1 MNFSQIANSSADNL
15 QEQTILKQK
24 LEIDKLNGL
33 VLKLNEENQRNHEK
47 IMRAETLKKEN
58 GELIQQAENL
68 SQTNSELQKTISGQR
83 EKINLLTADL
93 RKAVNKPPKTVVK
106 HSYYKRCHECNID
119 SVKEKLKEKSEFLRD
134 TLISVLIF
142 LVALTLKNNILRND
156 IVSFV
161 MSLWNG
167 ILLIGKE
174 VINFANDVSI
184 FAYKIENE
192 TIAIILY
199 WIIKILVILLLVALI
214 AVICC
219 LTVYFTVKLIK
230 EKWDTLQSVISVL
243 TITAVIYLSDLID
256 IKQFLNINIVFL
268 TIIIIFTEIAARVFY
283 TKKNRY

>member
-1 MNFSQIANSSADNL
+1 M
-15 QEQTILKQK
+15 
-24 LEIDKLNGL
+24 
-33 VLKLNEENQRNHEK
+33 
-47 IMRAETLKKEN
+47 
-58 GELIQQAENL
+58 
-68 SQTNSELQKTISGQR
+68 
-83 EKINLLTADL
+83 
-93 RKAVNKPPKTVVK
+93 RKAVNKPPKTVVEY
-106 HSYYKRCHECNID
+106 SYHKRCHKCSID

-134 TLISVLIF
+134 IVVSVFIF
-142 LVALTLKNNILRND
+142 LAALALKNKVLRND
-156 IVSFV
+156 IVNFV

-167 ILLIGKE
+167 ILSIGE
-174 VINFANDVSI
+174 ETINFANDVSI

-219 LTVYFTVKLIK
+219 LTVYFFTVKLIK

-268 TIIIIFTEIAARVFY
+268 TIIIIFTEIEARVFY